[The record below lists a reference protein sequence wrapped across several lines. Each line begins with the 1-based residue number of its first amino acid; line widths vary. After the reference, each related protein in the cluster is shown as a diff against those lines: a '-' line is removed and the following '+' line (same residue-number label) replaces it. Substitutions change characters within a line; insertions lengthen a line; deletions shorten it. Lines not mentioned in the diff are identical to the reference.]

1 MKLLAHIHTYSFWS
15 KESCNRGLGKAWKG
29 KYQKQVEFLEHRIQ
43 IASAREKPTEPW
55 NKNVTCFFFFTNK
68 DALQQ
73 KLFTKIPKM
82 FQGGPASLRKR
93 NCGSKS
99 CRLCGWLESLFSDKT
114 PVPSVGKFVR
124 AWYRPT
130 FILMCTFHGCAHV
143 VLTHAKLII
152 SWKKLAQFETIFL
165 TLFLNYLR
173 L

>member
-1 MKLLAHIHTYSFWS
+1 MQQGIGQSMKGQIP
-15 KESCNRGLGKAWKG
+15 
-29 KYQKQVEFLEHRIQ
+29 VEFLEHRIQ

-55 NKNVTCFFFFTNK
+55 NKNVTCFFYKKSK

-82 FQGGPASLRKR
+82 FQGGPASLRKG

-99 CRLCGWLESLFSDKT
+99 YRLCGWSESLFSDKT
-114 PVPSVGKFVR
+114 PVPSLGKFVR
-124 AWYRPT
+124 AWCRPT

-143 VLTHAKLII
+143 ILAHAKLLI
-152 SWKKLAQFETIFL
+152 SWKKCVQFETIFL
-165 TLFLNYLR
+165 TLILNYLH